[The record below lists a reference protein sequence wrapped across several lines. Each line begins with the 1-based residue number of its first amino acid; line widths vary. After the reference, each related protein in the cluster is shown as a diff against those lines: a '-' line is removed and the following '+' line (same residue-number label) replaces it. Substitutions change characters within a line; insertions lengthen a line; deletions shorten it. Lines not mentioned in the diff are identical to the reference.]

1 MSGGQTALV
10 VVALLT
16 AVSALGAGVVGGV
29 FFAFSGFVMRGLG
42 EVSPATG
49 LEAMQA
55 INRTAVRP
63 PLMITLFGT
72 MLTGLAACVLLAV
85 NDAGHALWWGFAGE
99 VVYLGAVIV
108 LTVGFHVPR
117 NNRIAPL
124 DPRDPASLTEWK
136 RYRAAWTRG
145 NHLRTAG
152 GVAAAALFG
161 IATVLIATTIG
172 S

>member
-1 MSGGQTALV
+1 MTGAQTALV

-16 AVSALGAGVVGGV
+16 AVSALGAAVVGGV

-42 EVSPATG
+42 QVSPAAG

-55 INRTAVRP
+55 INVTAVRP

-72 MLTGLAACVLLAV
+72 VLTGLAACVLLAV

-99 VVYLGAVIV
+99 VVYLAAVIV

-117 NNRIAPL
+117 NNRIATL
-124 DPRDPASLTEWK
+124 DPREPASVAEWS
-136 RYRAAWTRG
+136 RYLAEWTRG
-145 NHLRTAG
+145 NHVRAAG
-152 GVAAAALFG
+152 GVVASVLFG
-161 IATVLIATTIG
+161 IATVLTATAIG
-172 S
+172 W